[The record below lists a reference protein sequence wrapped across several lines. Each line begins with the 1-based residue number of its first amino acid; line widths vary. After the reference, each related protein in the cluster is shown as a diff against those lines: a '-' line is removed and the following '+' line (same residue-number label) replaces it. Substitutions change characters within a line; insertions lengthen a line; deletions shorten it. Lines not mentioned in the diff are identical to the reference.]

1 MMDSSQMAIWAILVP
16 TTVAVLSHLIAK
28 LPRVGARLAKAVC
41 IWASY
46 ITLFCVFLLFLAV
59 ASGPMKIQL
68 FLIAL
73 QITTINMGLYVDY
86 LALIPALLC
95 SLFGALALTYNV
107 YYLSPQNKA
116 YKVSWDF
123 NRSYSFILLFM
134 GAMIG
139 TLFSSD
145 LIGLLIFWELVSI
158 CSYALISFWNEDPF
172 CLWAALKCFIM
183 THIGSIALLIVAI
196 VLFLSVGTLEIL
208 ELGQKIPLGEP
219 IIFIVMPLLLIAA
232 LPKTVQFPFH
242 TWLPDGT
249 VAPTSATVLFHVCG
263 FQTGIYAI
271 IRFFFQV
278 FHSHVVYASLVP
290 FSSLF
295 GNISIWSFLI
305 SMIGAIT
312 LLVAALNGIIEN
324 DFKRVVAYSTIS
336 ELGYIVMVIGLTTP
350 LGVTAGLFHLM
361 SHAFIAALLFLC
373 AGAVI
378 YTTGKYNLNELG
390 GLHRRMPVTT
400 TCCTISVLAIGA
412 LPMLSEFASKYMI
425 IHSTL
430 DANSPFFLIITLL
443 GAVLHIAIA
452 TRLLHSVFLTKSEL
466 NSSPETSDPPISMLI
481 PMIVMSS
488 AIIMLGI
495 IPQSPLEFLIV
506 PSIQQ
511 LGYPFSVTEPPGIII
526 TPIGFWNPIIVAVFA
541 LGLFLFLIF
550 MVNYLA
556 RERIVYRRAVT
567 KEGIVYKRV
576 TSEEAIKP
584 FLCGEDA
591 QLLDGARAYHFYH
604 ALISVLR
611 IDRVCHASDID
622 RFYNALSRGFSNLC
636 AKLLRLDIQQR
647 YFPAVLSFIIGA
659 VVIVFIAISAG

>member
-1 MMDSSQMAIWAILVP
+1 LVKNSLLAFAGILLP
-16 TTVAVLSHLIAK
+16 IAVAVLSHLVAK
-28 LPRVGARLAKAVC
+28 LPKVGARLAKAIC
-41 IWASY
+41 ILVSY
-46 ITLFCVFLLFLAV
+46 LTLFCVFLLVLAV
-59 ASGPMKIQL
+59 ASGPIKIQL
-68 FLIAL
+68 FVIPL
-73 QITTINMGLYVDY
+73 QITTINIGLYVDY

-107 YYLSPQNKA
+107 YYLSPQNRA
-116 YKVSWDF
+116 YKVGWDF

-196 VLFLSVGTLEIL
+196 VLFLSIGTLEIL

-278 FHSHVVYASLVP
+278 FHPHVVYTSLVP

-295 GNISIWSFLI
+295 GNISIWSFVI
-305 SMIGAIT
+305 SMTGAIT

-390 GLHRRMPVTT
+390 GLHRRMPITT

-488 AIIMLGI
+488 AIIILGI
-495 IPQSPLEFLIV
+495 MPTIPLEFLIA
-506 PSIQQ
+506 PSIYQ
-511 LGYPFSVTEPPGIII
+511 LGYYFSVTQPPGIII
-526 TPIGFWNPIIVAVFA
+526 TSVGFWNPMTVAASA

-550 MVNYLA
+550 AVTYLA
-556 RERIVYRRAVT
+556 RERVVYRRVVT
-567 KEGIVYKRV
+567 EEGIVYKRV
-576 TSEEAIKP
+576 ISEEALKP

-591 QLLDGARAYHFYH
+591 QLLDGARAYHFYDT
-604 ALISVLR
+604 LLRVLR
-611 IDRVCHASDID
+611 IDRVCHVSNVD
-622 RFYNALSRGFSNLC
+622 RLYNALSKGFSNLC
-636 AKLLRLDIQQR
+636 VKLLRLDIQQR
-647 YFPAVLSFIIGA
+647 YFPAVSSFIVGTV
-659 VVIVFIAISAG
+659 VVILIAILAG